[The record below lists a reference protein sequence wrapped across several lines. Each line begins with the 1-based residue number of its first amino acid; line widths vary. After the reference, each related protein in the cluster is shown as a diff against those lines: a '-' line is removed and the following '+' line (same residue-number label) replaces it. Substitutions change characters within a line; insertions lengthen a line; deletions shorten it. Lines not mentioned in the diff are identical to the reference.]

1 MTVPARDSS
10 WAQRQL
16 SERDCDGDGANV
28 FSRLGGCEVR
38 NSNEDRSQ
46 FSDAATVSRVEP
58 VSWFTGRWKWCTMFC
73 VRVVFT
79 WWCTSILR

>member
-1 MTVPARDSS
+1 MTVPARDFS

-16 SERDCDGDGANV
+16 SERDCDGANV

-46 FSDAATVSRVEP
+46 FSDAAHC
-58 VSWFTGRWKWCTMFC
+58 FQG
-73 VRVVFT
+73 
-79 WWCTSILR
+79 